1 MHIPSRSLA
10 PLAMSLLLLTAGC
23 GGAPDSSDLCVAV
36 SVTVTYKGEPV
47 EGAQVTFF
55 ANGEG
60 ARTCGG
66 LTDQSGRAALG
77 TFDFDDGAQPGP
89 YKVSISTAAVGAAEI
104 GTGLSDPSLAGVDV
118 GDIAPGGPALD
129 PVLEDEKIEKDSAN
143 EAPSSS
149 LPAKY
154 ANPTDSGLTF
164 NVDRSGSND
173 FKVDLKD

>member
-1 MHIPSRSLA
+1 MHIHSRSLA

-23 GGAPDSSDLCVAV
+23 GGAPDSSSLCVAV

-47 EGAQVTFF
+47 EGAQVTFY

-60 ARTCGG
+60 ARTCTGT
-66 LTDQSGRAALG
+66 TDDSGRAVLG

-89 YKVSISTAAVGAAEI
+89 YKVSISRMDTGSAAG
-104 GTGLSDPSLAGVDV
+104 GMSDPALAGVDV
-118 GDIAPGGPALD
+118 GDIAPGSAILD
-129 PVLEDEKIEKDSAN
+129 PEAEDKKMEKASAK
-143 EAPSSS
+143 ESPKSS

-154 ANPTDSGLTF
+154 NSPDSGLAF
-164 NVDRSGSND
+164 NVDSSGSND